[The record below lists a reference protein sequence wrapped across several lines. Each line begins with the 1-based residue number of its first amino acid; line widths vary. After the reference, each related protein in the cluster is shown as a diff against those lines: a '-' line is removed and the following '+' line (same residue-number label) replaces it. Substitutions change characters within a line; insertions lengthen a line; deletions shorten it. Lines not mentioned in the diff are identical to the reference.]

1 MLVTVLSITAFVCL
15 LWGVGSRNLL
25 QRGAMALQ
33 AIETGKSVELCVDF
47 VHVVGIRDHAAG
59 DLGPPLRV
67 KVVYVQDYP
76 LVTCFFHF

>member
-1 MLVTVLSITAFVCL
+1 
-15 LWGVGSRNLL
+15 
-25 QRGAMALQ
+25 MALQ

-76 LVTCFFHF
+76 LVTCFFHFCRNYKQLIIRKGQF